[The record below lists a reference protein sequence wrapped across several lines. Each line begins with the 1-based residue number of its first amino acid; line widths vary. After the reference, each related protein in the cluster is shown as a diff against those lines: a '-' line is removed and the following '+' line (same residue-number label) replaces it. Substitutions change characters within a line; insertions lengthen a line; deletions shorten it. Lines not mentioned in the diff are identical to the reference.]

1 LKTGVLGRVLA
12 ECTASLALLTQQAMR
27 FTPAAAAEVMVA
39 ENGALA
45 VAAAEALLPLLLE
58 PEPGAAFPTYMAA
71 EYCAWNAANALLR
84 ICSAGTE
91 ASTDQQRPSAPTFR

>member
-1 LKTGVLGRVLA
+1 MLA

-27 FTPAAAAEVMVA
+27 FTPAAAAAEVMVA

-58 PEPGAAFPTYMAA
+58 AEPGAAFPTYMAA

>member
-1 LKTGVLGRVLA
+1 MLA

>member
-1 LKTGVLGRVLA
+1 
-12 ECTASLALLTQQAMR
+12 MR
-27 FTPAAAAEVMVA
+27 FTPAAAAAEVMVV